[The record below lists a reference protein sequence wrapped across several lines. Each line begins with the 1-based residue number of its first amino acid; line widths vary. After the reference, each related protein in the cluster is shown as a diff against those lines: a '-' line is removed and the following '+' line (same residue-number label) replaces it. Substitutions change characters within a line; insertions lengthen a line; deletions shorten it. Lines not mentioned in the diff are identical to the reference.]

1 MKMSKYKIKLNTFDK
16 VQSFVKIMLNI
27 EFDSIIRSEDRK
39 YAVDAKS
46 IMGLYSLDLAK
57 DLILEINGEVEGFVD
72 KLASANICV
81 VAIND

>member
-1 MKMSKYKIKLNTFDK
+1 MTKYKIKLNTFDK
-16 VQSFVKIMLNI
+16 VQSFVKNMLNV

-57 DLILEINGEVEGFVD
+57 DLILEINGEVEDLID

-81 VAIND
+81 TVIND

>member
-1 MKMSKYKIKLNTFDK
+1 MSKYKIKLNTFDK

-57 DLILEINGEVEGFVD
+57 DLILEFNGEVEGFVD